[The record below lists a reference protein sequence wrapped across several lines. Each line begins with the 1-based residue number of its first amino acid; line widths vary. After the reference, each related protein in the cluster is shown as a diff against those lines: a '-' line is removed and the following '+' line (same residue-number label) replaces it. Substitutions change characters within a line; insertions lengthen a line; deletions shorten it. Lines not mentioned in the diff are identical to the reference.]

1 MPSFLSEQLCKALS
15 RDEEGEMGAILPRP
29 PKKKKIIF
37 FLKKKRTPDLR
48 APGNSSAFNLS
59 IFLWKQIIL
68 SDRGLE

>member
-15 RDEEGEMGAILPRP
+15 RGEQAEMGVILPP
-29 PKKKKIIF
+29 QKNILFFSKKN
-37 FLKKKRTPDLR
+37 RTPDLR

-68 SDRGLE
+68 SDPGLE